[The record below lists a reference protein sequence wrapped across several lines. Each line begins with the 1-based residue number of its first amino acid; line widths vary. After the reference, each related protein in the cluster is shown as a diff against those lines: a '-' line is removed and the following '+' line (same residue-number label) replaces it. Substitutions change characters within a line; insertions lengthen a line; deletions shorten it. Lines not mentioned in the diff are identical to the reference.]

1 MKLYPKNLRNVKDL
15 EKEKARLLKKKQKLD
30 QEEVIPG
37 LGIITGS
44 GKDGKSDKGDGLGDI
59 LQFSNPVVS
68 LLKDIIISRISK
80 KADANQSV
88 EQPDEPQEKGRSI
101 TKRLAI
107 EFIGGYLKWKAIEL
121 SYKGIRYYI
130 KKRKAE

>member
-44 GKDGKSDKGDGLGDI
+44 GKDGKSDKG
-59 LQFSNPVVS
+59 
-68 LLKDIIISRISK
+68 IIISRISK

-101 TKRLAI
+101 PKRLAI